1 MKQILVISNNKN
13 INCFCNRLKEDG
25 LVTFS
30 GQDISVILAT
40 SEKNY
45 AVVLIDF
52 EIVQNEGSGV
62 VEKIRKRFINA
73 TVIPLV
79 REGSI
84 ASAIS
89 LLHCNNNG
97 LLTIPCCAE
106 YFSSCINTCDCIK
119 EAVKSNLTE
128 NPVLNTFIGVS
139 DSMILLKEKIITVAK
154 NDLPVLILG
163 ATGVGKTYIAKFI
176 HVLSNRSKMKFVSEN
191 IAAIQDTLL
200 EGEMFGTKGGAF
212 TGAISKKGLIEHA
225 NKGTLFLDEISCIGS
240 NIQAKLLDVIESGDY
255 RAVGDVEKRSADI
268 RLITATNTPVEELKN
283 SQKFRNDLYYRISG
297 IQLYIPPLKERR
309 EDISVLAIHFLET
322 HIKKTGVIK
331 RLRGDALNKLQEHLW
346 PGNVR
351 ELKRCIESAYFMSSD
366 LIITARD
373 IVFVS

>member
-1 MKQILVISNNKN
+1 MKRILVISNNKN
-13 INCFCNRLKEDG
+13 INCFCNRLNEEG
-25 LVTFS
+25 LSIISV
-30 GQDISVILAT
+30 QDISDTI
-40 SEKNY
+40 EQNY

-52 EIVQNEGSGV
+52 EIVQKEGSGF
-62 VEKIRKRFINA
+62 VERIRKRFVNSK
-73 TVIPLV
+73 VIPLV
-79 REGSI
+79 NESTV
-84 ASAIS
+84 ASAVN
-89 LLHCNNNG
+89 LLHCNNSD
-97 LLTIPCCAE
+97 LVTVPCCLE
-106 YFSSCINTCDCIK
+106 YFSSCVTNCDYIK
-119 EAVKSNLTE
+119 KMITPSCPE
-128 NPVLNTFIGVS
+128 NPIFNTFIGVS
-139 DSMILLKEKIITVAK
+139 ESMITLKDKLITVAK

-176 HVLSNRSKMKFVSEN
+176 HILSKRSKMKFVSEN

-255 RAVGDVEKRSADI
+255 RAVGDVEKRKSDI

-283 SQKFRNDLYYRISG
+283 SQRFRNDLYYRISG
-297 IQLYIPPLKERR
+297 IQLYIPPLRERR
-309 EDISVLAIHFLET
+309 EDINVLAIHFLEN

-366 LIITARD
+366 LIITAGD
-373 IVFVS
+373 IIFVS